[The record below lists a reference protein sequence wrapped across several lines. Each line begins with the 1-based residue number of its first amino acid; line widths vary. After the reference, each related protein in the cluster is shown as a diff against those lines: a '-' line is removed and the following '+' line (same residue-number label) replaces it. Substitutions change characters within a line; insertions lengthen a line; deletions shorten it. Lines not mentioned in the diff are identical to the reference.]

1 MGRLHPAH
9 ELDHRVQ
16 ARAPDQG
23 PGVFERGGRGSPGG
37 PSDGHRFEND
47 RPAGGLGDPAR
58 VLFQPGSERAADV
71 SETDQSD
78 PKGRRHSEHASR
90 DSEPGYRRPS
100 RMADVMVSVPTTGS
114 PAAAMSAVRSPATSA
129 AVTARSIELAAFSL
143 LSVKRRRRAA
153 LRMAPIGLA
162 TPRAARSGADP
173 WIGSYNPRRP
183 APRLADGSIPSDPT
197 SIDASSVRM
206 SPNRFSVRTTSNA
219 AGRRIKSMAKLS
231 TSMCVKLTSGNRGA
245 TLDTTSRQS

>member
-1 MGRLHPAH
+1 
-9 ELDHRVQ
+9 
-16 ARAPDQG
+16 
-23 PGVFERGGRGSPGG
+23 
-37 PSDGHRFEND
+37 
-47 RPAGGLGDPAR
+47 
-58 VLFQPGSERAADV
+58 
-71 SETDQSD
+71 
-78 PKGRRHSEHASR
+78 
-90 DSEPGYRRPS
+90 
-100 RMADVMVSVPTTGS
+100 MADVMVSVPTTGS

-219 AGRRIKSMAKLS
+219 AGPLANHQQVDAADPFRLDGGQVRHGGIDPDRSQVCIQPEPLAQSQDGSPGSRRAAWGRVIPPRAADRAEENRVRATAKIQRL
-231 TSMCVKLTSGNRGA
+231 
-245 TLDTTSRQS
+245 